1 MQEPFEHVVYSKNV
15 LEFVTVAHEYCA
27 FSENSDQYT
36 KSDFIQVAIKLLPLL
51 YLKASML
58 PKMERTL
65 DEPMDTAVDEFMY
78 TNIKDGI
85 AGKLTAHDAFL
96 EVFHED
102 IQRSETPVVAYI
114 SENFADMYQDRR
126 NFTASY
132 RVGVEEIM
140 NDAVVDIEEQF
151 RLFWG
156 QKLLN
161 ALRALHNIFY
171 SGDDLS
177 DEEPAE
183 SDDQARDSLM
193 KSNWYNRFQDE
204 WGNETI

>member
-1 MQEPFEHVVYSKNV
+1 MQKPFEHIVYSKNV
-15 LEFVTVAHEYCA
+15 LEFVTVAREYCA
-27 FSENSDQYT
+27 FAENSEQYT

-58 PKMERTL
+58 PNTEKVL
-65 DEPMDTAVDEFMY
+65 DEPMDAAVDEFMY
-78 TNIKDGI
+78 TGIKDGI
-85 AGKLTAHDAFL
+85 ATKLTAHDAYL

-102 IQRSETPVVAYI
+102 FQRSETPVVAYI
-114 SENFADMYQDRR
+114 SEDFADMYQDIR

-140 NDAVVDIEEQF
+140 NDAVSDLSEQF
-151 RLFWG
+151 RLIWG

-161 ALRALHNIFY
+161 ALKALHNIFY
-171 SGDDLS
+171 GGDDLS
-177 DEEPAE
+177 DEDPAE
-183 SDDQARDSLM
+183 TDDDAAESLK
-193 KSNWYNRFQDE
+193 KSNWYTRFQDE

>member
-78 TNIKDGI
+78 TNIKAGI

-114 SENFADMYQDRR
+114 SENFADMYQDLR

>member
-1 MQEPFEHVVYSKNV
+1 MLFTQKNV

-114 SENFADMYQDRR
+114 SENFADMYQDLR

-156 QKLLN
+156 QKLAQCLTGTTQH
-161 ALRALHNIFY
+161 LL
-171 SGDDLS
+171 
-177 DEEPAE
+177 
-183 SDDQARDSLM
+183 
-193 KSNWYNRFQDE
+193 
-204 WGNETI
+204 

>member
-114 SENFADMYQDRR
+114 SENFADMYQDLR

-204 WGNETI
+204 WVNETI

>member
-114 SENFADMYQDRR
+114 SENFADMYQDLR

>member
-1 MQEPFEHVVYSKNV
+1 M
-15 LEFVTVAHEYCA
+15 
-27 FSENSDQYT
+27 
-36 KSDFIQVAIKLLPLL
+36 
-51 YLKASML
+51 
-58 PKMERTL
+58 
-65 DEPMDTAVDEFMY
+65 
-78 TNIKDGI
+78 
-85 AGKLTAHDAFL
+85 
-96 EVFHED
+96 FHPESPP
-102 IQRSETPVVAYI
+102 ILPVVAYI
-114 SENFADMYQDRR
+114 SENFADMYQDLR

>member
-1 MQEPFEHVVYSKNV
+1 MQKPFEHIVYSKNV
-15 LEFVTVAHEYCA
+15 LEFVTVAREYCA
-27 FSENSDQYT
+27 FAENSEQYT

-114 SENFADMYQDRR
+114 SENFADMYQDLR

-193 KSNWYNRFQDE
+193 KSNWYTRFQDE